1 MTMQPMNHSET
12 SPVLLRVDNLRVC
25 YGKVEAIS
33 NISIQ
38 VAPGSIVSVIG
49 PNGAGKSTLLNAI
62 IGMLPSRGDIR
73 YDGLTIND
81 LEVEERVQAGIA
93 LVPETRE
100 LFADMSVQDNLLLG
114 SFRRYRARDKQYL
127 DQLDWVYQLF
137 PRLKERQ
144 SQAAGTMSGGE
155 RQMLAIGRALMGKP
169 RLLMLDE
176 PSLGLAPLI
185 VKEIFQ
191 IISGLRETGVA
202 TLLIEQN
209 ARAALQVSDYG
220 YVIETGSLVLEGQ
233 ASALACDSK
242 VIETYL
248 GIGKS
253 RKAEVVA
260 PVPLSLA

>member
-1 MTMQPMNHSET
+1 MSTLT
-12 SPVLLRVDNLRVC
+12 STPTSTPVLTVDKLRVC

-33 NISIQ
+33 AISIR
-38 VAPGSIVSVIG
+38 VATGSIVSVIG
-49 PNGAGKSTLLNAI
+49 PNGAGKSTLLNSI
-62 IGMLPSRGDIR
+62 IGMLPSSGEIR
-73 YDGLTIND
+73 FEGQAVNALD
-81 LEVEERVQAGIA
+81 VEERVQAGIA

-100 LFADMSVQDNLLLG
+100 LFADMSVQDNLQLG
-114 SFRRYRARDKQYL
+114 SFRRYRERDKDYL
-127 DQLDWVYQLF
+127 GELDNVYRLF
-137 PRLKERQ
+137 PRLKDRREQ
-144 SQAAGTMSGGE
+144 LAGTMSGGE

-185 VKEIFQ
+185 VKEIFN

-220 YVIETGSLVLEGQ
+220 YVIETGSLVLEGK
-233 ASALACDSK
+233 ASDLANDPK

-248 GIGKS
+248 GIGKA
-253 RKAEVVA
+253 RQAA
-260 PVPLSLA
+260 QA

>member
-1 MTMQPMNHSET
+1 MST
-12 SPVLLRVDNLRVC
+12 PVLTVDRLRVC

-33 NISIQ
+33 AVSLR
-38 VAPGSIVSVIG
+38 VAPGNIVSVIG

-62 IGMLPSRGDIR
+62 VGMLPSRGDIR
-73 YDGLTIND
+73 YNGVLIND
-81 LEVEERVQAGIA
+81 MEVEERVQGGIA

-100 LFADMSVQDNLLLG
+100 LFSGMSVHDNLLLG
-114 SFRRYRARDKQYL
+114 SFRRYRQRSRGEDKDYL
-127 DQLDWVYQLF
+127 SQLDWVYQLF
-137 PRLKERQ
+137 PRLHQRRQ
-144 SQAAGTMSGGE
+144 QAAGTMSGGE
-155 RQMLAIGRALMGKP
+155 RQMLAIGRALMSKP

-185 VKEIFQ
+185 VKEIFN

-220 YVIETGSLVLEGQ
+220 YVIETGNLVLEGE
-233 ASALACDSK
+233 AVALANDPR

-248 GIGKS
+248 GIGKA
-253 RKAEVVA
+253 RQTQAA
-260 PVPLSLA
+260 

>member
-1 MTMQPMNHSET
+1 MQT
-12 SPVLLRVDNLRVC
+12 PVLSVDQLRVC

-33 NISIQ
+33 GVSLQ

-62 IGMLPSRGDIR
+62 VGMLPSRGEIR
-73 YDGLTIND
+73 YDGVGIND
-81 LEVEERVQAGIA
+81 LDVEERVQGGIA

-100 LFADMSVQDNLLLG
+100 LFAEMSVQDNLLLG
-114 SFRRYRARDKQYL
+114 SFRRYRQRRKQEDKDYL
-127 DQLDWVYQLF
+127 SQMEWVYQLF
-137 PRLKERQ
+137 PRLHERCL
-144 SQAAGTMSGGE
+144 QAAGTMSGGE

-185 VKEIFQ
+185 VKEIFN

-220 YVIETGSLVLEGQ
+220 YVIETGNLVLEGK
-233 ASALACDSK
+233 AETLATDPR

-248 GIGKS
+248 GIGKA
-253 RKAEVVA
+253 RQAA
-260 PVPLSLA
+260 

>member
-1 MTMQPMNHSET
+1 MQT
-12 SPVLLRVDNLRVC
+12 PVLAVEGMRVS
-25 YGKVEAIS
+25 YGKVEAVS
-33 NISIQ
+33 GVSLR

-62 IGMLPSRGDIR
+62 MGMLPSKGGVH
-73 YDGLTIND
+73 YDGAAIHGLD
-81 LEVEERVQAGIA
+81 VEQRVQAGIA

-114 SFRRYRARDKQYL
+114 SFRRYRQRRKAEDKDYL
-127 DQLDWVYQLF
+127 GQLDWVYQLF
-137 PRLKERQ
+137 PRLHERRQ
-144 SQAAGTMSGGE
+144 QAAGTMSGGE

-185 VKEIFQ
+185 VKEIFH

-220 YVIETGSLVLEGQ
+220 YVIETGSLVLEGA
-233 ASALACDSK
+233 ASTLASDSR

-248 GIGKS
+248 GIGKT
-253 RKAEVVA
+253 KHVQAG
-260 PVPLSLA
+260 

>member
-1 MTMQPMNHSET
+1 MSE
-12 SPVLLRVDNLRVC
+12 PVLTVDRLRVC
-25 YGKVEAIS
+25 YGKVEAI
-33 NISIQ
+33 NDISIQ
-38 VAPGSIVSVIG
+38 VAAGSIVSVIG

-62 IGMLPSRGDIR
+62 IGMLPSCGGIC
-73 YDGLTIND
+73 YEGVSITD
-81 LEVEERVQAGIA
+81 LDVEERVQAGIA

-100 LFADMSVQDNLLLG
+100 LFSDMSVKDNLFLG
-114 SFRRYRARDKQYL
+114 SFRRYRQREKDYL
-127 DQLDWVYQLF
+127 SQLDWIYQLF

-144 SQAAGTMSGGE
+144 DQAAGTMSGGE

-185 VKEIFQ
+185 VKEIFN

-209 ARAALQVSDYG
+209 ARAALQVSDHG
-220 YVIETGSLVLEGQ
+220 YVIETGSVVLDGD
-233 ASALACDSK
+233 ARDLANNPK

-248 GIGKS
+248 GIGKP
-253 RKAEVVA
+253 KHVEYA
-260 PVPLSLA
+260 

>member
-1 MTMQPMNHSET
+1 MQKPILTVEQ
-12 SPVLLRVDNLRVC
+12 LRVC
-25 YGKVEAIS
+25 YGKVDALNDIS
-33 NISIQ
+33 LQ

-62 IGMLPSRGDIR
+62 VGILPSQGRLR
-73 YDGLTIND
+73 YDGQAIQD
-81 LEVEERVQAGIA
+81 FEVEERVQAGIA

-100 LFADMSVQDNLLLG
+100 LFADMSVRDNLLLG
-114 SFRRYRARDKQYL
+114 SFRRYRQRDKYYL
-127 DQLDWVYQLF
+127 DQLEWVYQLF
-137 PRLKERQ
+137 PRLQQRQ
-144 SQAAGTMSGGE
+144 LQAAGTMSGGE

-185 VKEIFQ
+185 VKEIFH

-220 YVIETGSLVLEGQ
+220 YVIETGSLVLEGP
-233 ASALACDSK
+233 AATLANDPK

-248 GIGKS
+248 GIGKT
-253 RKAEVVA
+253 RQAKTEKTA
-260 PVPLSLA
+260 PA